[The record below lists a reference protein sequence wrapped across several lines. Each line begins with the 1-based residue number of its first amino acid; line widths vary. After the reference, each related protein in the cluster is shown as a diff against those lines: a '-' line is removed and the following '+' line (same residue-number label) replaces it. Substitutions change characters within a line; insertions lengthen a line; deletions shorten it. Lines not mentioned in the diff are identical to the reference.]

1 MKVKLNEEIK
11 EYCNI
16 LKLKGVKAHFEEL
29 MSELEVIVRD
39 LENGNADLEDSIQ
52 KYSEAMKLVKQ
63 CNDKLNNATES
74 VNKILKEDGTL
85 EDYKVEE

>member
-1 MKVKLNEEIK
+1 MEKK
-11 EYCNI
+11 E
-16 LKLKGVKAHFEEL
+16 KKFEEL

>member
-1 MKVKLNEEIK
+1 M
-11 EYCNI
+11 
-16 LKLKGVKAHFEEL
+16 EL